1 MEAITDAI
9 QINENDN
16 VATALR
22 DLQPAEA
29 ISVKSKDENKQI
41 VVSDLIRY
49 GHKFSLSEIE
59 KGEHIIKYGE
69 VIGIASKKVTKGTHV
84 HIHNVMSLRGRG
96 DLEHKNREG

>member
-1 MEAITDAI
+1 MESITDAI

-29 ISVKSKDENKQI
+29 VSVKSKNDTKQ
-41 VVSDLIRY
+41 VVISDLIRY

-59 KGEHIIKYGE
+59 KDEHIIKYGE
-69 VIGIASKKVTKGTHV
+69 VIGIASKKIKKGAHV
-84 HIHNVMSLRGRG
+84 HIHNVLSLRGRG
-96 DLEHKNREG
+96 DLENKDRIG

>member
-1 MEAITDAI
+1 MESKTDAI

-29 ISVKSKDENKQI
+29 ISVTSKKATKLI
-41 VVSDLIRY
+41 TICDLIRY

-59 KGEHIIKYGE
+59 KEEHIIKYGE
-69 VIGIASKKVTKGTHV
+69 VIGIASQKIKKGTHV
-84 HIHNVMSLRGRG
+84 HIHNVLSLRGRG
-96 DLEHKNREG
+96 DLENKNRMG